1 MMTFESI
8 LYGVKSLLFSLPVSL
23 VMTYL
28 VYLVASDSGYEM
40 RFYVPWDKFIIAIAS
55 VFIIVAL
62 SMVYSIKKVNKE
74 NTVETLRN
82 ENI

>member
-1 MMTFESI
+1 MTFESL
-8 LYGVKSLLFSLPVSL
+8 LYGLKSLMFSLPVSL
-23 VMTYL
+23 GVTYL
-28 VYLVASDSGYEM
+28 VYLVAQDSGYEM
-40 RFYVPWDKFIIAIAS
+40 GFYVPWDKFIIAIFS

-62 SMVYSIKKVNKE
+62 SMVYSMIKINKE

>member
-1 MMTFESI
+1 M
-8 LYGVKSLLFSLPVSL
+8 G
-23 VMTYL
+23 
-28 VYLVASDSGYEM
+28 
-40 RFYVPWDKFIIAIAS
+40 FYVPWDKFIIAIAS